1 MIIRR
6 CDRSDY
12 VYLLFLFTLSY
23 FLVLSTVASSLRR
36 NRLSVYHGAS
46 QQEILDG
53 LEQPPVELDRAQQS
67 LRQPEEDASSHG
79 GLEGIS
85 SHSAL
90 LNAIDV
96 MQSHYFQIWLGTWPS
111 AIDWTAAVMG
121 TQISA
126 TLSAITV
133 PLEHRT
139 PNAGPL
145 DDQESQRHENTINQ
159 YFTQIVSFYHGENAF
174 SLRTQAYDDMLWVVL
189 GWLESVEFI
198 HHHSELHYG
207 SSSSQETESGNAN
220 SSIWYAQQFIPQFAH
235 RARIFY
241 DIAAKGWDTTLCGG
255 GMVWNPYLTPYKN
268 AITNQLF
275 ITASI
280 SMYLYFPGDDNP
292 SPFSTVVNRA
302 DDGMICNGDLDV
314 DHPAKAH
321 DTRYLSAAVTAYEW
335 LKHSNMTNAHGLYI
349 DGFHISGWRG
359 GSNSSNG
366 TGKCDVRDEKV
377 YTYNQGVLLSG
388 LRGLYDATGKREY
401 LEDGHTLFW
410 NIITATGWEDRENER
425 RKEWMGLGRGGIMED
440 DCDASGSCSQNGQT
454 FKGIWW
460 LHFTK
465 YCQPIDDAE
474 DEDTAL
480 LHYRSCQSYKPWVE
494 WNARAAYATRN
505 HEGKFGTWW
514 GKHEWRRA
522 SDDLFEPYNDE
533 GTDYRNEGVPDDELW
548 RLPIEDH
555 HEVGYRDPAE
565 QANGP
570 TKADKNDVNQGWDPN
585 DRGRGRTLETQSG
598 GLAVIRALYQWER
611 WFSKSK

>member
-1 MIIRR
+1 MILRR
-6 CDRSDY
+6 RDHSEY
-12 VYLLFLFTLSY
+12 VYLP
-23 FLVLSTVASSLRR
+23 FLVISSCFLIFNTAASSLRHDW
-36 NRLSVYHGAS
+36 LSLYDSES
-46 QQEILDG
+46 QQRIHNGHEQSSIKQIL
-53 LEQPPVELDRAQQS
+53 AQQS
-67 LRQPEEDASSHG
+67 LRDSEEDASSRG

-85 SHSAL
+85 SYSAL
-90 LNAIDV
+90 LDALDV
-96 MQSHYFQIWLGTWPS
+96 MQSYYFQIWPGTWPS

-121 TQISA
+121 NQVSA
-126 TLSAITV
+126 TLSAITG
-133 PLEHRT
+133 PLE
-139 PNAGPL
+139 PNDGRL
-145 DDQESQRHENTINQ
+145 DGQENQRHENIINQ

-198 HHHSELHYG
+198 RRHSELHYKRSG
-207 SSSSQETESGNAN
+207 SQGTESDGAN

-241 DIAAKGWDTTLCGG
+241 DLAAKGWDTTLCGG
-255 GMVWNPYLTPYKN
+255 GMVWNPYLAPYKN
-268 AITNQLF
+268 AITNHLF
-275 ITASI
+275 IAASM
-280 SMYLYFPGDDNP
+280 SMYLHFPGDDNP
-292 SPFSTVVNRA
+292 SPFSTSVKGG
-302 DDGMICNGDLDV
+302 DEDMINNEGSNA

-335 LKHSNMTNAHGLYI
+335 LKNSNMTDSQGLYI

-388 LRGLYDATGKREY
+388 LRGLYDATGNREY
-401 LEDGHTLFW
+401 LQDGHALIT
-410 NIITATGWEDRENER
+410 NVIIATGWVDRNNER
-425 RKEWMGLGRGGIMED
+425 RKEWRGLGRGGIMEES
-440 DCDASGSCSQNGQT
+440 CDASGSCSQDGQT

-465 YCQPIDDAE
+465 FCHPIDDAQ

-480 LHYRSCQSYKPWVE
+480 LHYRSCQRMKPWVE

-514 GKHEWRRA
+514 GEHECG
-522 SDDLFEPYNDE
+522 DVQFEPVSDE

-548 RLPIEDH
+548 RLPIEDQNK
-555 HEVGYRDPAE
+555 VAYRDPAG
-565 QANGP
+565 QVDGI
-570 TKADKNDVNQGWDPN
+570 TKSDVGEIDQLRDPN
-585 DRGRGRTLETQSG
+585 DRGRGRTVETQSG
-598 GLAVIRALYQWER
+598 GLAVVRALYQFER
-611 WFSKSK
+611 WYRKRV